1 MSFEIATSVG
11 WEEYWY
17 ARIDDDSSKL
27 QHVYI
32 IKKNNNR
39 IFLIKRDC
47 RDQRMENRKSRHQK
61 IVLVQIHS
69 PCPSLDM
76 DDKK

>member
-1 MSFEIATSVG
+1 LSFEIETSVG

-61 IVLVQIHS
+61 IVLGRYTALVPHWIWMTKS
-69 PCPSLDM
+69 
-76 DDKK
+76 